1 MMEAGATI
9 GTKFVKLKHQ
19 TMSTMREK
27 SFYKNVTHFS
37 WVVKKNA
44 VIEFSSYISYVPS

>member
-37 WVVKKNA
+37 
-44 VIEFSSYISYVPS
+44 